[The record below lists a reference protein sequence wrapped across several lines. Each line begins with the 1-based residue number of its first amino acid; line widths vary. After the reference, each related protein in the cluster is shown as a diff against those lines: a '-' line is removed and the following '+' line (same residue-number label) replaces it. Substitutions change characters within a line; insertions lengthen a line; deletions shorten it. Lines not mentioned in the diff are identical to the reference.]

1 MRTITILA
9 ISLTLSSAMAARIS
23 GRDTAGVGMTLRT
36 DGDYLAVAQL
46 SPDGSAVASRAI
58 HAGDRIV
65 AVAQQDGKDVRVK
78 GRKIAEVVSLI
89 RGPKGT
95 TVRLT
100 IVPVGKDES
109 QARVVSLV
117 RGELKVLARWGDGE
131 LLRPGAKAPNVP
143 LVPLEGQ
150 TTGHLADHA
159 GKVVVL
165 EFWATWCGPCQGK
178 MAELQRYPEK
188 YPGWKDKVSLVAA
201 AFVMEGDDEGEP
213 IKHVKARGWD
223 KTHNVRASAE
233 VMKAY
238 HVNALPTVYIINQKG
253 NVVESS
259 NVGDI
264 PEIVNRLLRENGSPA
279 SSTP

>member
-1 MRTITILA
+1 MRAITILA
-9 ISLTLSSAMAARIS
+9 TFLMLSLTTATKVS
-23 GRDTAGVGMTLRT
+23 GRDTAGVGMALRA
-36 DGDYLAVAQL
+36 DGDYLAVAGL
-46 SPDGSAVASRAI
+46 TPDGSAVASRAI
-58 HAGDRIV
+58 HIGDRII

-78 GRKIAEVVSLI
+78 GWKITEVVPLI

-100 IVPVGKDES
+100 IVPAGEDES

-117 RGELKVLARWGDGE
+117 RGELKALARWGDGE
-131 LLRPGAKAPNVP
+131 LLKPGAKAPNVP

-150 TTGHLADHA
+150 TTGHLTDHA

-165 EFWATWCGPCQGK
+165 EFWATWCAPCQGK

-201 AFVMEGDDEGEP
+201 AFVMEGGDEGEP
-213 IKHVKARGWD
+213 LKHVQARGWD

-233 VMKAY
+233 VMEAY
-238 HVNALPTVYIINQKG
+238 HVNALPTVYIIDQKG

-259 NVGDI
+259 NVRDI

-279 SSTP
+279 AGAP